1 MTESEL
7 QGVLLRFE
15 SQFGAGVENAN
26 RVLES
31 SPNLGLR
38 YVAGRNRLVYATNSL
53 EIVTGASPE
62 ANLLDMITFVEL
74 SRDALEKYWIPKVFH
89 AQGKALADTF
99 RESSDHLW
107 KIAAKVL
114 TSQQSQALKK
124 YISKWRSLHPDQV
137 NVESVRLAVFANDAS
152 LSAEEQSDVGGL
164 FASVQ
169 QASESADAAR
179 LFAARA
185 LYYAE
190 RAPTLLRLQGKL
202 LAREIMYEI
211 GTSLTQAKG
220 PALRQLGGIAGEVEQ
235 RGNQFLLKLAG
246 VGAALIVFFWIVA
259 LIAKLTY
266 LRLARRFEAPEARDA
281 EHREAA

>member
-1 MTESEL
+1 M
-7 QGVLLRFE
+7 LRFE
-15 SQFGAGVENAN
+15 SQFSAGVEDAN

-31 SPNLGLR
+31 SSNLGLR

-53 EIVTGASPE
+53 EIVTGPSAE

-107 KIAAKVL
+107 KIAGKVL
-114 TSQQSQALKK
+114 TLRQSQTLKK

-137 NVESVRLAVFANDAS
+137 NVESVRLSVFANDAS
-152 LSAEEQSDVGGL
+152 LSAEEQNDVGGL

-169 QASESADAAR
+169 QATESADAAR

-190 RAPTLLRLQGKL
+190 RAPTLLRLQTKL
-202 LAREIMYEI
+202 AAREVMFEI
-211 GTSLTQAKG
+211 GTSLEQAKG
-220 PALRQLGGIAGEVEQ
+220 PALRQMGGIAGEVEQ
-235 RGNQFLLKLAG
+235 EEENQFLLKLAG

-259 LIAKLTY
+259 LLC
-266 LRLARRFEAPEARDA
+266 EAQLFCAWLVALKVRQSGILDQRD
-281 EHREAA
+281 RKAA